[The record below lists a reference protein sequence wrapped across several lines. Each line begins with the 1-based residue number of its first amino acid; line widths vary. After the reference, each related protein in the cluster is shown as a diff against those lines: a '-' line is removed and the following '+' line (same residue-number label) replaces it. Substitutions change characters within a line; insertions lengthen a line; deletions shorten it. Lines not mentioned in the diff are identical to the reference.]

1 MEIERE
7 NGILLGKITSM
18 MTQTS
23 LGELQKT
30 HPSRGDAVP
39 GRSLNEEAR
48 RRELV
53 RISRENEAMLQRI
66 MAKKPYYNYK
76 LWEEDRKIQEKL
88 LVQIKKVRPGQAATT
103 APVPRNHI
111 WLQTNRP
118 ADPEA
123 GPDDSAE
130 ASN

>member
-88 LVQIKKVRPGQAATT
+88 LVQIKKVRPGQAAT
-103 APVPRNHI
+103 
-111 WLQTNRP
+111 
-118 ADPEA
+118 A
-123 GPDDSAE
+123 GS
-130 ASN
+130 SGRRQRHRWSVIQW